1 MLMRK
6 LLMLTGALAV
16 LGLSACKKENSQQ
29 TPGGGGSA
37 KRLKKITKTENNET
51 TVYNFIYDG
60 NQRLTAI
67 RSTDNKEE
75 TLFTYDAAGNLTG
88 VQETETGFKN
98 KYTYTYQNGI
108 PVSGTFKS
116 WELTAGEPDGL
127 VEDDLLTY
135 TVTGGQVSKIHLD
148 MTLAGEEMDFN
159 LGYTNGNLTQAASVG
174 ADVYKAVFTYGNK
187 KPLFPTLSK
196 YVLDQAGFSLQFFAK
211 NELLS
216 ASYDFP
222 GTFLDKTVVN
232 QYTYDAAGYA
242 LSSNDGETQMQFVY
256 E

>member
-1 MLMRK
+1 MLMKK
-6 LLMLTGALAV
+6 LVLLTGMLAAL
-16 LGLSACKKENSQQ
+16 GFSACKKENSRQ
-29 TPGGGGSA
+29 TPGGGSTA

-51 TVYNFIYDG
+51 IGYNFIYDG

-67 RSTDNKEE
+67 RSADNKEE
-75 TLFTYDAAGNLTG
+75 TLFSYDAAGNLTG
-88 VQETETGFKN
+88 VQETEADFKN
-98 KYTYTYQNGI
+98 RYTYTYQNSI

-127 VEDDLLTY
+127 VEDDVLTY
-135 TVTGGQVSKIHLD
+135 TVSGGQVSKIHLD
-148 MTLAGEEMDFN
+148 RTLEGEEMDFN
-159 LGYTNGNLTQAASVG
+159 LSYTNGNLTKAESVG
-174 ADVYKAVFTYGNK
+174 AEVYKAVFTYGNK

-222 GTFLDKTVVN
+222 GTFLDKTVLN
-232 QYTYDAAGYA
+232 QYTYDAGGYA
-242 LSSNDGETQMQFVY
+242 LTSNDGETRMQFVY

>member
-1 MLMRK
+1 MLMK
-6 LLMLTGALAV
+6 ILVLLTGMLAV
-16 LGLSACKKENSQQ
+16 LGFSACKKENSQQ
-29 TPGGGGSA
+29 TPGGGSSA

-51 TVYNFIYDG
+51 IVYNFIYDG

-67 RSTDNKEE
+67 RSTDNKEV
-75 TLFTYDAAGNLTG
+75 TLFTYDDAGNLTG
-88 VQETETGFKN
+88 VQETEADFKN
-98 KYTYTYQNGI
+98 KYSFTYQNGI

-127 VEDDLLTY
+127 VEDDVLTY
-135 TVTGGQVSKIHLD
+135 TLSGGQVSKIHLD
-148 MTLAGEEMDFN
+148 MTLEGEEMDFN
-159 LGYTNGNLTQAASVG
+159 LSYTNGNLTKAESVG
-174 ADVYKAVFTYGNK
+174 AEVYKAVFTYGNK

-196 YVLDQAGFSLQFFAK
+196 YVLDQAGFTLQFFAK

-232 QYTYDAAGYA
+232 QYTYDAGGYA
-242 LSSNDGETQMQFVY
+242 LTSNDGETQMQFVY